1 MQPNQRGDNMLLL
14 LLKISLFFSR
24 AFSQEKATADVFEF
38 EGKTKLYT
46 YQNSRTLAGDV
57 ESYAAEFKDA
67 ITGEV
72 AAAEKAETRQGV
84 IVRYEVNRP
93 GPKDSGVIEVK
104 NGKLV
109 FMYNDNGKKSE
120 AKEPLNENTLIS
132 ATLCPYLESHFADL
146 LAKKDVDFKYAVWY
160 RKETVGFRF
169 SYDREEN
176 GQVIIKMNPTN
187 FLYRSMVKPIYFTY
201 TKANKKLVSIKGR
214 TLPKR
219 KDASG
224 WKDFDGLALYK

>member
-1 MQPNQRGDNMLLL
+1 MLLL
-14 LLKISLFFSR
+14 LLQISLSFSQ
-24 AFSQEKATADVFEF
+24 AFSQEKATADVYDF
-38 EGKTKLYT
+38 EGKTKLYN
-46 YQNSRTLAGDV
+46 YYNSRTHAGDIENYV
-57 ESYAAEFKDA
+57 AEFKDA
-67 ITGEV
+67 STGEI

-93 GPKDSGVIEVK
+93 GTKDSGVIEVK
-104 NGKLV
+104 EGKII
-109 FMYNDNGKKSE
+109 FSYNDNGKKSE
-120 AKEPLNENTLIS
+120 AKEPLKEDTLIS
-132 ATLCPYLESHFADL
+132 ATLCPYLESHFVDL

-219 KDASG
+219 KDGSG